1 MDPWIIFVICFVL
14 FDLLLVAIVVWKRNQ
29 MRTFSSQELTYIR
42 SHWIRIIDSFNGNVV
57 GAIIDADKV
66 LDYALARKG
75 FQGSVGEKLKKAG
88 PRFSDVNGV
97 WRAHKY
103 RNKLAH
109 ELGGVKFDEAR
120 DALSQFK
127 RALNDL
133 GAGL

>member
-1 MDPWIIFVICFVL
+1 MSSWIIFLICFVL
-14 FDLLLVAIVVWKRNQ
+14 FDLFVVALVIWKRKQ
-29 MRTFSSQELTYIR
+29 MKTFSSQELAYIK
-42 SHWIRIIDSFNGNVV
+42 SHWIHIIDTFNTNTVAAV
-57 GAIIDADKV
+57 MDADKI

-75 FQGSVGEKLKKAG
+75 FVGSVGEKLKKAG
-88 PRFSDVNGV
+88 PRFSNLDGI

-109 ELGGVKFDEAR
+109 ELGRVKMDEAK
-120 DALSQFK
+120 DALGQFK